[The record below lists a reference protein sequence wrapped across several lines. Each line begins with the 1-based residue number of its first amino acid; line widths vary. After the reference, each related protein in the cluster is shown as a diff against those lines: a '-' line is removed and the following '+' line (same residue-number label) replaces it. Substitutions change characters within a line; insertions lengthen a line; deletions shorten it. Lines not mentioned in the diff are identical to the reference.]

1 MVLYDVIR
9 KGMTEYPE
17 RPALLY
23 KDTTLTYGHLGQMVN
38 RFANALIG
46 AGIGQGE
53 RVAILLPNVPPF
65 TIAYYGA
72 AAIGAVG
79 VPANPLLK
87 APELIHIWGDADAKL
102 VVTIPQLLPAV
113 SEAARQVGIGTIVC
127 VGPRDVV
134 PEGIM
139 TFDEFLASGSADE
152 PAATALDPNVPAV
165 FIYTSGTTGKPKG
178 AVLSHKNLLTNCRQ
192 ILQVLEFEP
201 DDNLLCVLP
210 LFHSF
215 AGTVC
220 QNAALYGGCRFTCV
234 EQFVPARVLEAIETK
249 GVTIFPGVP
258 AMYAALLQF
267 ASDRPE
273 ALAKVRLCVS
283 GGAPMPVALLEAFE
297 KRFNTIIIE
306 GDGPTECSPVTS
318 VNPPRGVRKV
328 GTIGLPLNGV
338 EMRIFDD
345 NDREVPV
352 GEVGEIVVRG
362 DTVML
367 GYHNQP
373 EETAAAM
380 RNGWY
385 HTGDLG
391 KVDEDGYF
399 SIVDRKKDM
408 LIVGGINVYPREIE
422 ELLYTHPAIADA
434 AVIGAPDPL
443 RGDEVVA
450 VIMLK
455 PNASLTAR
463 EVREFCRKSLA
474 NYKVP
479 RRVIFRDEMPRS
491 ATGKILKRMLRKE
504 MELGANGPD
513 PAE

>member
-1 MVLYDVIR
+1 MVLYDVLAR
-9 KGMTEYPE
+9 GAAEYPD
-17 RPALLY
+17 RPALVY
-23 KDTTLTYGHLGQMVN
+23 RDTALTYAQLTGMVN
-38 RFANALIG
+38 RFAGALAAEGLGKGDRI
-46 AGIGQGE
+46 
-53 RVAILLPNVPPF
+53 AILLPNVPPF
-65 TIAYYGA
+65 TVAYYGA
-72 AAIGAVG
+72 TAIGAIA

-87 APELIHIWGDADAKL
+87 APELVHIWGDADVKL
-102 VVTIPQLLPAV
+102 VITLPQLLEGASKAA
-113 SEAARQVGIGTIVC
+113 SELGIPRLIC

-134 PEGIM
+134 PEGVR
-139 TFDEFLASGSADE
+139 TFDEFLAQGSAE
-152 PAATALDPNVPAV
+152 PPKGPRPKPTDPAV

-192 ILQVLEFEP
+192 IEEVLRFSP
-201 DDNLLCVLP
+201 DDNLLCLLP

-220 QNAALYGGCRFTCV
+220 QNASLYCGCRFTCV
-234 EQFVPARVLEAIETK
+234 EQFQPARVLDAIENSA
-249 GVTIFPGVP
+249 VTIIPGVP
-258 AMYAALLQF
+258 AMYAAILQF

-273 ALAKVRLCVS
+273 ALSKVRLCVS

-318 VNPPRGVRKV
+318 VNPPDGVRKV
-328 GTIGLPLNGV
+328 GTIGLPLKGV

-345 NDREVPV
+345 DDREVPV
-352 GEVGEIVVRG
+352 GQVGEIVVRG
-362 DTVML
+362 DNVML

-373 EETAAAM
+373 EATAEAM

-391 KVDEDGYF
+391 TMDEDGYF
-399 SIVDRKKDM
+399 TIVDRKKDI

-450 VIMLK
+450 VVSLK
-455 PNASLTAR
+455 PGAELTAR
-463 EVREFCRKSLA
+463 EVRDYCRASLA

-479 RRVIFRDEMPRS
+479 RRVVFREELPRS
-491 ATGKILKRMLRKE
+491 STGKVLKRLLRKE
-504 MELGANGPD
+504 MDLGAAGP
-513 PAE
+513 E

>member
-1 MVLYDVIR
+1 MVLYDVIA
-9 KGMTEYPE
+9 KGASTYPD
-17 RPALLY
+17 RPAIIY
-23 KDTTLTYGHLGQMVN
+23 RETPITYGKLAGMVN
-38 RFANALIG
+38 RFASALQG
-46 AGIGQGE
+46 VGIGRGE
-53 RVAILLPNVPPF
+53 RVAILLPNLPHF
-65 TIAYYGA
+65 TISYYGA
-72 AAIGAVG
+72 AAIGAIA

-87 APELIHIWGDADAKL
+87 APELAYIWGDAGVKL
-102 VVTIPQLLPAV
+102 VVTLPQLLDATL
-113 SEAARQVGIGTIVC
+113 EAAHQVGIQHVVC
-127 VGPRDVV
+127 VGPREELPDGVR
-134 PEGIM
+134 
-139 TFDEFLASGSADE
+139 TFDEFLSSGSPE
-152 PAATALDPNVPAV
+152 PPSVVPPEPNDPAV
-165 FIYTSGTTGKPKG
+165 FIYTSGTTGRPKG

-192 ILQVLEFEP
+192 IQDVLEFGPE
-201 DDNLLCVLP
+201 DNLLCVLP

-220 QNAALYGGCRFTCV
+220 QNASLFGGAHFTCL
-234 EQFVPARVLEAIETK
+234 EQFQPARVLDAIEKT

-258 AMYAALLQF
+258 AMYAAILQY

-273 ALAKVRLCVS
+273 ALSKVRLCVS

-297 KRFNTIIIE
+297 KKFNTIIIE

-318 VNPPRGVRKV
+318 VNPPKGVRKV
-328 GTIGLPLNGV
+328 GTIGLPLKGV

-345 NDREVPV
+345 QDRELPV

-362 DTVML
+362 DNVML

-373 EETAAAM
+373 EATAEAM

-434 AVIGAPDPL
+434 AVVGAPDPL

-450 VIMLK
+450 VITLK
-455 PNASLTAR
+455 PGAELTQR
-463 EVREFCRKSLA
+463 EVREFCRASLA

-479 RRVIFRDEMPRS
+479 RRVIFRDELPRS
-491 ATGKILKRMLRKE
+491 STGKVLKRMLRKE
-504 MELGANGPD
+504 MELGSAGP
-513 PAE
+513 E

>member
-1 MVLYDVIR
+1 MVLYDVLA
-9 KGMTEYPE
+9 KGNADYPD
-17 RPALLY
+17 RIALVFR
-23 KDTTLTYGHLGQMVN
+23 DTNLTYGQLTAMVN
-38 RFANALIG
+38 RFAGALTSE
-46 AGIGQGE
+46 GIGKGD
-53 RVAILLPNVPPF
+53 RIAILLPNVPPF

-72 AAIGAVG
+72 AAIGAIA

-87 APELIHIWGDADAKL
+87 APELVHIWGDADVKL
-102 VVTIPQLLPAV
+102 VVTLPQLLDSAGKAA
-113 SEAARQVGIGTIVC
+113 SELGIRQVIC
-127 VGPRDVV
+127 VGPRDAV
-134 PEGIM
+134 PEGVR
-139 TFDEFLASGSADE
+139 TFDEFMAQGSVAAPQAPTLAPTD
-152 PAATALDPNVPAV
+152 PAV

-192 ILQVLEFEP
+192 IEEVLRFTP

-220 QNAALYGGCRFTCV
+220 QNASLYCGCRFTCV
-234 EQFVPARVLEAIETK
+234 EQFQPARVLDAIEK
-249 GVTIFPGVP
+249 SAVTIFPGVP
-258 AMYAALLQF
+258 AMYAAILQF

-273 ALAKVRLCVS
+273 ALSRVRLCVS

-318 VNPPRGVRKV
+318 VNPPDGVRKV

-338 EMRIFDD
+338 QMRIFDD
-345 NDREVPV
+345 NDRELPI
-352 GEVGEIVVRG
+352 GQVGEIVVRG
-362 DTVML
+362 DNVML

-373 EETAAAM
+373 EATAEAM

-391 KVDEDGYF
+391 TMDEDGYF
-399 SIVDRKKDM
+399 TIVDRKKDM
-408 LIVGGINVYPREIE
+408 LIVGGINVYPREVE

-434 AVIGAPDPL
+434 AVIGAPDPV
-443 RGDEVVA
+443 RGEEVVA
-450 VIMLK
+450 VVSLK
-455 PNASLTAR
+455 PGAELTAR
-463 EVREFCRKSLA
+463 GVRDYCRASLA

-479 RRVIFRDEMPRS
+479 RRVIFREELPRS
-491 ATGKILKRMLRKE
+491 STGKVLKRMLRKE
-504 MELGANGPD
+504 MELGSAGP
-513 PAE
+513 E

>member
-1 MVLYDVIR
+1 MVLYDALAR
-9 KGMTEYPE
+9 GNAEYPD
-17 RPALLY
+17 RLALVY
-23 KDTTLTYGHLGQMVN
+23 RDTGLTYAQLTGMVN
-38 RFANALIG
+38 RFAGALIG
-46 AGIGQGE
+46 AGITKGD

-65 TIAYYGA
+65 TVAYYGA
-72 AAIGAVG
+72 TAIGAIA

-87 APELIHIWGDADAKL
+87 APELVHIWGDADVKL
-102 VVTIPQLLPAV
+102 VVTLPQLL
-113 SEAARQVGIGTIVC
+113 EGAAQAAQQVGIQHLVC
-127 VGPRDVV
+127 VGPRDAV
-134 PEGIM
+134 PPGIM
-139 TFDEFLASGSADE
+139 TFDEFLARGTGE
-152 PAATALDPNVPAV
+152 PPTAPRPDPNEPAV

-192 ILQVLEFEP
+192 IQDVLQFTR

-220 QNAALYGGCRFTCV
+220 QNASLYCGCRFTCV
-234 EQFVPARVLEAIETK
+234 EQFQPARVLDAIEK
-249 GVTIFPGVP
+249 SGVTIFPGVP
-258 AMYAALLQF
+258 AMYAAIIQF

-273 ALAKVRLCVS
+273 ALARVRLCVS
-283 GGAPMPVALLEAFE
+283 GGAPMPVALLDAFE
-297 KRFNTIIIE
+297 KRFNTIIVE

-318 VNPPRGVRKV
+318 VNPPDGIRKV

-345 NDREVPV
+345 NDNEVPV
-352 GEVGEIVVRG
+352 GQVGEIVVRG
-362 DTVML
+362 GNVML

-373 EETAAAM
+373 EATAEAM

-391 KVDEDGYF
+391 TVDEDGYF
-399 SIVDRKKDM
+399 TIVDRKKDM

-434 AVIGAPDPL
+434 AVIGAADPL

-450 VIMLK
+450 VVSLK
-455 PNASLTAR
+455 PGAALTAR
-463 EVREFCRKSLA
+463 EVRDFCRASLA

-479 RRVIFRDEMPRS
+479 RRVIFRKELPRNT
-491 ATGKILKRMLRKE
+491 TGKVLKRLLRKE
-504 MELGANGPD
+504 MDLGSAGP
-513 PAE
+513 E